1 VKIQRTLQINSFV
14 PKDDMRRHSNTMRMP
29 VAPVEQPLEVKRRE
43 LVVGRA
49 PTCDPNEDPLVQF
62 GERCEIGLFE
72 SLTDAS
78 VAKGSIA
85 PPLWLASDP
94 AKPTIVGWTVRL
106 SLISSESPNTL
117 AFCEHVCSESGARLC
132 ESVGQN

>member
-85 PPLWLASDP
+85 PPLWLLLIRRNPQLLAGPFACLSFLANRPTRSLSASMC
-94 AKPTIVGWTVRL
+94 AASRV
-106 SLISSESPNTL
+106 L
-117 AFCEHVCSESGARLC
+117 ACAN
-132 ESVGQN
+132 Q